1 MERLI
6 NFYFNNPFKTYN
18 KIKKYFKPLKPK
30 FYIGKNLSSYAK
42 ILDVECWDVCW
53 KSKWGSPRHEFAP
66 YLNIVLFN
74 TWEFRI
80 TWSYINDSG
89 ENESMEY
96 WEAVLNYLYFNKTLH
111 QAVEEAT
118 GWEHYNK
125 STGTWEKKKYNF
137 LRKEYQTLYDL
148 NYLVI

>member
-6 NFYFNNPFKTYN
+6 NAHLENPLKTYN
-18 KIKKYFKPLKPK
+18 KIKRYFKPLKAK
-30 FYIGKNLSSYAK
+30 VYVGKTWRSSAK
-42 ILDVECWDVCW
+42 ILDIMCWDVCW
-53 KSKWGSPRHEFAP
+53 KSKWGSPRYEFDP
-66 YLNIVLFN
+66 YFKVVLFN

-96 WEAVLNYLYFNKTLH
+96 WEAVLNYLYFNKTLR
-111 QAVEEAT
+111 QAVEDAT
-118 GWEHYNK
+118 AWEHYNS
-125 STGTWEKKKYNF
+125 STGKWEKKKYNF

>member
-6 NFYFNNPFKTYN
+6 NFHLENPLKTYN
-18 KIKKYFKPLKPK
+18 KIKKYFKPLKAK
-30 FYIGKNLSSYAK
+30 VYIGKTWGSFAK
-42 ILDVECWDVCW
+42 ILDIMCWDVCW
-53 KSKWGSPRHEFAP
+53 KSKWGSPRHEFDP
-66 YLNIVLFN
+66 YFKIVLFN

-96 WEAVLNYLYFNKTLH
+96 WEAALNYLYFNKTLH

-118 GWEHYNK
+118 SWEHYNYN
-125 STGTWEKKKYNF
+125 TGAWEKKKYNF
-137 LRKEYQTLYDL
+137 LRKEYQTL
-148 NYLVI
+148 IS